1 MLALIEFSENL
12 RYLKVST
19 VFLSRGV
26 WAKIGIVCV
35 TSIEGNGA
43 PRVTDFL
50 HTADTVPTQK
60 FADTCC
66 VPISF
71 FT

>member
-1 MLALIEFSENL
+1 M
-12 RYLKVST
+12 
-19 VFLSRGV
+19 FLSRGV
-26 WAKIGIVCV
+26 WVKIGIVCV

-60 FADTCC
+60 FAVVCQF
-66 VPISF
+66 PFSLSKGI
-71 FT
+71 